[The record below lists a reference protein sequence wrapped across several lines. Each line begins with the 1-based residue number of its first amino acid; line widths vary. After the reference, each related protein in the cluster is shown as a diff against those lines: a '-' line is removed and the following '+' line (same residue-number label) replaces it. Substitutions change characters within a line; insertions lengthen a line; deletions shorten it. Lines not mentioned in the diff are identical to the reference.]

1 MHGFDGVDA
10 IVVVNVE
17 VGNFVEDDNV
27 DCRVVVVD
35 DNGGKTLAKNCPGI
49 TLLPGGEYWLTQ

>member
-1 MHGFDGVDA
+1 MHGFDE

-35 DNGGKTLAKNCPGI
+35 DNGGKTLAKNCPDI
-49 TLLPGGEYWLTQ
+49 ILLPGGEYCPTQ